1 MDELPGARFPPVR
14 PAPPARVPQTL
25 RVAGEAAFL
34 AKGASSCRSYVF
46 LSVVADSGSG
56 RRAFRASEDPSE
68 AERVLRTHCFGLHRG
83 PRRFWAWLCGG
94 RAAQPP
100 TPAPRPSQPRADGK
114 AAASVRLGGQTS
126 PSAQNEARR
135 HFAST
140 PARQEERGR
149 RKSQVA
155 EGQTGRPRAGRQHR
169 LCRRRRPVQSP
180 RREGPA
186 TWLQS
191 R

>member
-1 MDELPGARFPPVR
+1 MILPRNSENPGRGGWTSFRAPGFRLCGRRRPRESPRRFAWPERRRFSQRGAR
-14 PAPPARVPQTL
+14 AAAR
-25 RVAGEAAFL
+25 
-34 AKGASSCRSYVF
+34 YVF

-126 PSAQNEARR
+126 PSAQDKARR
-135 HFAST
+135 RFAST

-149 RKSQVA
+149 KKSRVA
-155 EGQTGRPRAGRQHR
+155 EGQTGPSSCG
-169 LCRRRRPVQSP
+169 
-180 RREGPA
+180 A
-186 TWLQS
+186 TTS
-191 R
+191 SV